1 MSQKSTANIL
11 VKNLLLK
18 PLSLAYGAVTAARN
32 KMFDY
37 GVLQQREFDIPVI
50 VVGNIAVGGTGKT
63 PHTEYLVDLLRG
75 KYHIAVISRGYNRR
89 TKGFQLATPD
99 STARQIGDEPYQ
111 IYRKFADAGVVVAVC
126 EDRCEGIDRMRELH
140 PEINLIILDDAFQ
153 HRYVKPTVSIVLTE
167 QSRPVYD
174 DEMLPAGRLRE
185 GSGAL
190 RRADIVVV
198 TKCPDDMKQI
208 DYRIF
213 TKNMG
218 LEPWQKLFFSKYA
231 YGTLT
236 PLFPEDA
243 TWAPD
248 LDTMSERDTVVAI
261 AGVANPRPFIKHLR
275 GSRAKIRG
283 LLFGDHHNFTTDDL
297 RMMLEKIKTSPD
309 PSRAIIATTEKDAMR
324 LRDIP
329 GLPKSLRRRI
339 FYIPVSVKLIPNI
352 TDGNQAGS
360 REFAEQ
366 LIKLIASGGQH

>member
-126 EDRCEGIDRMRELH
+126 EDRCEGIDRVRELH

-275 GSRAKIRG
+275 SSRTKIRG